1 MTYAAIRVRG
11 TVNIRGDIRDTLMML
26 RLNRANHC
34 VILPA
39 DPSTEGMLQK
49 AKDYI
54 TWGELRPEVLA
65 KLILKRGRLESG
77 KSITDSYVKKN
88 TEFKSLI
95 AFSKA
100 VCEGK
105 EKYANLEA
113 VRPVIRL
120 HPPIKGYEGIKRSF
134 VEGGAL
140 GYRGD
145 KINDLVDR
153 MIFEEK

>member
-1 MTYAAIRVRG
+1 
-11 TVNIRGDIRDTLMML
+11 ML
-26 RLNRANHC
+26 R
-34 VILPA
+34 
-39 DPSTEGMLQK
+39 K

-54 TWGELRPEVLA
+54 TWGELKPEILA
-65 KLILKRGRLESG
+65 KLILKRARLESG
-77 KSITDSYVKKN
+77 SGITDSYVKKN

-100 VCEGK
+100 ICEGK
-105 EKYANLEA
+105 EKFTGLRG

-120 HPPIKGYEGIKRSF
+120 HPPIKGYEGLKRSY

-145 KINDLVDR
+145 RINDLVDR

>member
-1 MTYAAIRVRG
+1 MTYAAVRVRG
-11 TVNIRGDIRDTLMML
+11 TVNIRKDIKDTMNML
-26 RLNRANHC
+26 RLTRVNHC
-34 VILPA
+34 VILPEDA
-39 DPSTEGMLQK
+39 PTEGMLQK
-49 AKDYI
+49 AKDYV
-54 TWGELRPEVLA
+54 TWGELKPEIMA
-65 KLILKRGRLESG
+65 KLLLKRGRLQNG
-77 KSITDSYVKKN
+77 MNITDSYVKKN
-88 TEFKSLI
+88 TDYKSLI
-95 AFSKA
+95 AFTKA

-105 EKYANLEA
+105 EKFTNLEA
-113 VRPVIRL
+113 VKPVIRL

>member
-1 MTYAAIRVRG
+1 MTYAVIRVRG
-11 TVNIRGDIRDTLMML
+11 TVNVRGDIKDTLKML

-39 DPSTEGMLQK
+39 EPSIEGMLRK
-49 AKDYI
+49 VKDYV
-54 TWGELRPEVLA
+54 TWGEMKPDVLA

-77 KSITDSYVKKN
+77 KKITDAYVKKN

-100 VCEGK
+100 ICEGK
-105 EKYANLEA
+105 EKFTNLEA
-113 VRPVIRL
+113 MKPVIRL
-120 HPPIKGYEGIKRSF
+120 HPPLKGYEGIKRSF

>member
-1 MTYAAIRVRG
+1 MTYAVVRVRG
-11 TVNIRGDIRDTLMML
+11 TVNIRGDIKDTLMML

-34 VILPA
+34 VILPP
-39 DPSTEGMLQK
+39 DPSIEGMLQK
-49 AKDYI
+49 VKDYV
-54 TWGELRPEVLA
+54 TWGEVRPEMLA
-65 KLILKRGRLESG
+65 KLILKRGHLESG
-77 KSITDSYVKKN
+77 KGITDSYVKKN

-105 EKYANLEA
+105 EKFTNLEA
-113 VRPVIRL
+113 VRPVLRL

>member
-11 TVNIRGDIRDTLMML
+11 TVNIRGDIKDTLTML
-26 RLNRANHC
+26 RLNRVNHC

-39 DPSTEGMLQK
+39 DPSTEGMLRK
-49 AKDYI
+49 VKDYI
-54 TWGELRPEVLA
+54 TWGDLRPEVLA
-65 KLILKRGRLESG
+65 KLILKRGRLEDG
-77 KSITDSYVKKN
+77 KKVTDSYVKKH

-95 AFSKA
+95 AFAKA

-105 EKYANLEA
+105 EKFTSLEA
-113 VRPVIRL
+113 IRPVIRL
-120 HPPIKGYEGIKRSF
+120 HPPAKGYEGIKRSF

>member
-11 TVNIRGDIRDTLMML
+11 TVNIRGDIKDTLMML
-26 RLNRANHC
+26 RLNRVNHC

-49 AKDYI
+49 VKDYI

-65 KLILKRGRLESG
+65 KLILRRGRLESG
-77 KSITDSYVKKN
+77 KHITDSYVKKN

-105 EKYANLEA
+105 ERFTDLEA
-113 VRPVIRL
+113 VKSVIRL
-120 HPPIKGYEGIKRSF
+120 HPPIKGYEGIKRTF

>member
-1 MTYAAIRVRG
+1 MTYAVVRVRG
-11 TVNIRGDIRDTLMML
+11 TVNVRGDIKDTLKML

-34 VILPA
+34 VILPP
-39 DPSTEGMLQK
+39 DSSTEGMLQK
-49 AKDYI
+49 VKDYV
-54 TWGELRPEVLA
+54 TWGELRPEMLA
-65 KLILKRGRLESG
+65 KLILKRGRLQSG
-77 KSITDSYVKKN
+77 KGITDSYVKKN
-88 TEFKSLI
+88 SEFKSLI

-105 EKYANLEA
+105 EKFTNLGEI
-113 VRPVIRL
+113 RPVLRL
-120 HPPIKGYEGIKRSF
+120 HPPIRGYEGIKRSF
-134 VEGGAL
+134 AEGGAL